1 VRLLSL
7 SIEEASA
14 LSVRTLGLDSELID
28 LTSQEG
34 QAASLRRAASF
45 MCPTNPSRL
54 FDAVLSAVRPVSP
67 KGGVSRDQ
75 LAELL
80 DLLVATGDLL
90 ELRPDIERSV
100 RLLYLGPPS
109 FIEREAGLYLL
120 LGIRPFGAPLVEAQ
134 LGEEIEPEGHTRTIR
149 LDAKTARDRLVG
161 AGLQPIQRER
171 WIASPRAEDPRSL
184 VDRVGEQLDAAGPSG
199 DIEDLI
205 VLDPNTSVRYY
216 KGRWRSPKASDT
228 GDFVARRPQA
238 YGADLW
244 CCIRLKDGMPKKMV
258 EFPIDNPV
266 VPGRD
271 EAWRMQMAIDAL
283 RGVRQRYRSTPASG
297 VAVTVVSFFS
307 PIPGFAERYLQ
318 LVGLALADSPGSLFS
333 FRTPNGAMPALEGLL
348 TEMLWMEP
356 MAKDGSL

>member
-1 VRLLSL
+1 VRLSSL
-7 SIEEASA
+7 SSEEASA
-14 LSVRTLGLDSELID
+14 LSVRALGLDSELID

-34 QAASLRRAASF
+34 LAASLRRAASF
-45 MCPTNPSRL
+45 MCPTNPGRL
-54 FDAVLSAVRPVSP
+54 LNAVLSAVRPVSP

-75 LAELL
+75 LAGSL

-90 ELRPDIERSV
+90 ELRPEVERSV

-109 FIEREAGLYLL
+109 FIEREAGSYLL
-120 LGIRPFGAPLVEAQ
+120 LGIRPFGAPLVGAE
-134 LGEEIEPEGHTRTIR
+134 LGEEIELEGHTRTIR

-161 AGLQPIQRER
+161 AGLQPIERER
-171 WIASPRAEDPRSL
+171 WVASPRAEDPRSL
-184 VDRVGEQLDAAGPSG
+184 VDRVGKQLDMAGPSG
-199 DIEDLI
+199 DIEDLT

-216 KGRWRSPKASDT
+216 KGRWRSLRTCDT

-244 CCIRLKDGMPKKMV
+244 CCIRLMDGMPKKMV
-258 EFPIDNPV
+258 EFPIDNPI

-283 RGVRQRYRSTPASG
+283 RGRRQRYGTT
-297 VAVTVVSFFS
+297 TVGADATAVSFFS

-333 FRTPNGAMPALEGLL
+333 FRAPKGAMPALEVLL

-356 MAKDGSL
+356 VVKDGSL

>member
-1 VRLLSL
+1 VKLSSL
-7 SIEEASA
+7 SNEQASA
-14 LSVRTLGLDSELID
+14 LSVRALGLDSELID
-28 LTSQEG
+28 LTSQECL
-34 QAASLRRAASF
+34 AASLRRAASF

-54 FDAVLSAVRPVSP
+54 LDAVLSAVRPVSP
-67 KGGVSRDQ
+67 KGGISRDQ
-75 LAELL
+75 LAGLL

-90 ELRPDIERSV
+90 ELRLEVERSV

-109 FIEREAGLYLL
+109 FIEREAGSYLL
-120 LGIRPFGAPLVEAQ
+120 LGIRPFGAPLVDAE
-134 LGEEIEPEGHTRTIR
+134 LGEEIELEGHTRTIR

-161 AGLQPIQRER
+161 AGLQPIER
-171 WIASPRAEDPRSL
+171 VRWVASPRVEDPRSL

-199 DIEDLI
+199 DIEDLT

-216 KGRWRSPKASDT
+216 KGRWRSPKTYDT

-244 CCIRLKDGMPKKMV
+244 CCVRLMDGMPKKMV

-283 RGVRQRYRSTPASG
+283 RGIRQRYGTTT
-297 VAVTVVSFFS
+297 VAGADATVVSFFS

-318 LVGLALADSPGSLFS
+318 LVGLAIADSPGSLFS
-333 FRTPNGAMPALEGLL
+333 FRAPKGAMPALEVLL

-356 MAKDGSL
+356 VVKDGSL

>member
-1 VRLLSL
+1 MRLSSL

-14 LSVRTLGLDSELID
+14 LSVRALGLDSELID

-34 QAASLRRAASF
+34 LAASLRWAASF

-54 FDAVLSAVRPVSP
+54 LDAVLSAVRPVSP

-80 DLLVATGDLL
+80 DLLVAAGDLL
-90 ELRPDIERSV
+90 ELRPEVERSV

-109 FIEREAGLYLL
+109 FIEREAGSYLL
-120 LGIRPFGAPLVEAQ
+120 LGIRPFGAPLVDAE
-134 LGEEIEPEGHTRTIR
+134 LGEEIEPEGHTRIIQ
-149 LDAKTARDRLVG
+149 LDVKTARERLIG
-161 AGLQPIQRER
+161 AGLQPIDRER
-171 WIASPRAEDPRSL
+171 WVASPRAEDPRSL
-184 VDRVGEQLDAAGPSG
+184 VDRVGKQLDAAGPSG
-199 DIEDLI
+199 DIEGLI
-205 VLDPNTSVRYY
+205 VLDPNTYVRYY
-216 KGRWRSPKASDT
+216 KGRWRSPRASDA

-244 CCIRLKDGMPKKMV
+244 CCIRLRNGMPKKMV
-258 EFPIDNPV
+258 EFPVDNPV

-283 RGVRQRYRSTPASG
+283 RGVQQRYRTTPAAG
-297 VAVTVVSFFS
+297 ADATVVSFFS

-318 LVGLALADSPGSLFS
+318 LVGLALSESPGSLFS
-333 FRTPNGAMPALEGLL
+333 FRVPKGAVPALEVLL

-356 MAKDGSL
+356 MAKGGSQ